1 MGRRVFCIGLDGG
14 TFDLVDRFVGE
25 GRLPHLGRFLR
36 EGTRA
41 ELRSVLL
48 PFTPQAWS
56 SFLTGVNPG
65 RHGIFGFKEKS
76 PDDYSFQL
84 VNARRLRSKTLAQ
97 MLGDAGKTV
106 ILLNVPMNCPPPAVN
121 GIVVGGMDSP
131 GINSKFTHP
140 PEVKDEIL
148 GLAKDYVIHLH
159 VGAGYLDSDVKRREA
174 VRALL
179 AVAAARERVIL
190 HLMDKYPWDLFAL
203 NFGETDQVQHHFWRY
218 LESGGEFRDAI
229 RQVYERIDEAVGRI
243 TAKLGDDGGVA
254 RRLGPR
260 RGRGLEFRPLHRRV
274 APVGGIA
281 RVPER
286 GGRQARRA
294 GASASPWNSLSRTLS
309 SSAKDALMHRFPQLR
324 ARTQGFVRRALV
336 DWSKTSVYSGEHP
349 ATLRVNLAGRDRSG
363 IVTGTQRYE
372 ELRTALIDKLQGLV
386 DPVSGKALIEEVYRR
401 EEVYHGP
408 FLESAPDLILFSKD
422 FAHQDLGGPYPRN
435 RHYRQVISTK
445 DTRKFFVN
453 GTHRMNGMFIA
464 RGKDL
469 HAGRTL
475 PRLEI
480 TDLCPTILY
489 SLGMPVPNGLD
500 GRVVTEIFTDRHLAE
515 NPVRYVDYD
524 LRSGGVDG
532 GQPSY
537 TDEESR
543 VVERSLRNLGY
554 IE

>member
-1 MGRRVFCIGLDGG
+1 MARRVFCIGLDGG

-76 PDDYSFQL
+76 ANDYSFQL

-97 MLGDAGKTV
+97 MLGDAGKKV
-106 ILLNVPMNCPPPAVN
+106 ILLNVPMNYPPPAVN

-131 GINSKFTHP
+131 GISSNFTHP

-218 LESGGEFRDAI
+218 LESGGEFQDAI

-243 TAKLGDDGGVA
+243 TAKLGDDVVQLVVSDHGAGAASNLVFFIDEWLRSEGLLQFRNVAVAKRVA
-254 RRLGPR
+254 RGFLGFV
-260 RGRGLEFRPLHRRV
+260 LD
-274 APVGGIA
+274 
-281 RVPER
+281 
-286 GGRQARRA
+286 
-294 GASASPWNSLSRTLS
+294 SLSRTLS
-309 SSAKDALMHRFPQLR
+309 SSAKDALMRRFPQLR
-324 ARTQGFVRRALV
+324 ARTQGFVRRSLV

-372 ELRTALIDKLQGLV
+372 ELRTALIDKLRGLV

-408 FLESAPDLILFSKD
+408 FLESAPDLILVPKD
-422 FAHQDLGGPYPRN
+422 FAHQILGGPYPRN

-445 DTRKFFVN
+445 DARKFFVN

-469 HAGRTL
+469 HAGRSL

-543 VVERSLRNLGY
+543 VVEQSLRNLGY

>member
-1 MGRRVFCIGLDGG
+1 LGRRVFCIGLDGG

-76 PDDYSFQL
+76 IHDYSFQL

-97 MLGDAGKTV
+97 MLGDAGKKV
-106 ILLNVPMNCPPPAVN
+106 ILLNVPMNYPPPAVN

-131 GINSKFTHP
+131 GINSSFTYP

-218 LESGGEFRDAI
+218 LGSEGEFRDAI
-229 RQVYERIDEAVGRI
+229 LQVYERIDEAVGRI
-243 TAKLGDDGGVA
+243 TAKLGDDVVQLVVSDHGAGAASNLVFFIDEWL
-254 RRLGPR
+254 RSEGL
-260 RGRGLEFRPLHRRV
+260 LEFRNVAVAKRV
-274 APVGGIA
+274 A
-281 RVPER
+281 R
-286 GGRQARRA
+286 GFLGF
-294 GASASPWNSLSRTLS
+294 SLNSLSRTLS
-309 SSAKDALMHRFPQLR
+309 SSAKDALMRWFPGLR
-324 ARTQGFVRRALV
+324 ARTQGFVRRSLV

-386 DPVSGKALIEEVYRR
+386 DPVSGKALIEKVYRR

-408 FLESAPDLILFSKD
+408 FLESAPDLILFPKD
-422 FAHQDLGGPYPRN
+422 FAHQILGGPYPRN
-435 RHYRQVISTK
+435 RHYRQLISTK
-445 DTRKFFVN
+445 EARKFFVN

-464 RGKDL
+464 RGKDV
-469 HAGRTL
+469 HAGLRL

-500 GRVVTEIFTDRHLAE
+500 GRVVTEMFTDRHFAE

-524 LRSGGVDG
+524 LRSGGADG
-532 GQPSY
+532 GRPTY

-543 VVERSLRNLGY
+543 IVERSLRNLGY